1 MFQLD
6 AYLARINYH
15 GRRCA
20 THGVLVDLHEA
31 HCAAIPFENLDVLLG
46 KPILLDS
53 ASIFN
58 KLVVAKR
65 GGYCFEQNELF
76 AQALEAL
83 GFNVTR
89 LAARVRY
96 RATSVLPRTH
106 IVLRVDVERDQWL
119 ADVGFGGEGPLHP
132 IRLHDGI
139 VDRQGAWTYRLLRDH
154 GHWVLRLHHGSNSLD
169 LYAFDE
175 APQLPVD
182 YEMANWFTSTHPTS
196 IFRAPSVFVGHRVAH
211 DVRRP
216 VRAPLPPRPGSYHRS
231 IWHLVCRK
239 LLRCE
244 TLPAIGPSPAPWSIL
259 QGILPREATRH
270 M

>member
-6 AYLARINYH
+6 SYLARINYH

-31 HCAAIPFENLDVLLG
+31 HCAAIPFENLDVLLR

-53 ASIFN
+53 AALFN

-83 GFNVTR
+83 GFKVTR

-106 IVLRVDVERDQWL
+106 MVLRVDVERDHWL

-132 IRLHDGI
+132 IRMHDGA
-139 VDRQGAWTYRLLRDH
+139 VDRQGAWTYRLVRDH
-154 GHWVLRLHHGSNSLD
+154 GNWVLRLQHSASPLD

-175 APQLPVD
+175 TPQLPVD
-182 YEMANWFTSTHPTS
+182 YEMANWFTSTHPSS
-196 IFRAPSVFVGHRVAH
+196 IFVRSLTVQRSTHADRLILRNFDFTIDRGFAPET
-211 DVRRP
+211 RRLSGE
-216 VRAPLPPRPGSYHRS
+216 AELWPLLKERFGIVLPGE
-231 IWHLVCRK
+231 VK
-239 LLRCE
+239 LPELM
-244 TLPAIGPSPAPWSIL
+244 ADG
-259 QGILPREATRH
+259 G
-270 M
+270 